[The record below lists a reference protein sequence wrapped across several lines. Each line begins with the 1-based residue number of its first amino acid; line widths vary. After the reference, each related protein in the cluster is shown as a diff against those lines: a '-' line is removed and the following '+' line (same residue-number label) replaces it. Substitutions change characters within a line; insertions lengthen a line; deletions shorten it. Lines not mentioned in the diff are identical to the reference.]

1 MDNNFIKIIN
11 ATYKLLDFFPEGDPL
26 KNKAK
31 EKTLLIME
39 KLAAVL
45 VDSTLDDDIGM
56 LQYYL
61 ELAKGQGWIHD
72 INFLIVKKEWELVRQ
87 GLRVTSMVKPNETK
101 HLRPKD
107 MVLEIPVPVAEHS
120 SSQEKAYSGRQEKI
134 LKILNRREKVQVQD
148 IIKEM
153 PNVTK
158 RTIRRDL
165 DDLLKKG
172 KITRMGEFNQVVY
185 QKIDGTHLIS

>member
-39 KLAAVL
+39 KLAAAL
-45 VDSTLDDDIGM
+45 ADSTLDDDIGM

-61 ELAKGQGWIHD
+61 ELARAQGWIHD
-72 INFLIVKKEWELVRQ
+72 INFLIVKKEWELIKKQ
-87 GLRVTSMVKPNETK
+87 IPNSQFPIPNKNLDDKKLKTNEIFSPK
-101 HLRPKD
+101 VRPKGITS
-107 MVLEIPVPVAEHS
+107 EN
-120 SSQEKAYSGRQEKI
+120 YSDRQEKI
-134 LKILNRREKVQVQD
+134 LKILNRKKKVQVQD